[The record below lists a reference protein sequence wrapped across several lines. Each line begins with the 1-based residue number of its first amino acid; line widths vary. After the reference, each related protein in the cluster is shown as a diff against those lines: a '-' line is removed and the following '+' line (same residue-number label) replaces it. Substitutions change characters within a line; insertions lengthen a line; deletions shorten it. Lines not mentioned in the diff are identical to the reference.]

1 MRVFLIAAL
10 TADGFI
16 GRDSSHLANWTSPED
31 KQLFVQ
37 LTKDAGVVVMG
48 SNTYATI
55 GRPLPNRRNLV
66 YSRQPIDTPGIEVVT
81 EAPDALLSRL
91 EREGHDT
98 VAICGGQTIYDSFL
112 QAGVVNELYLTI
124 EPLLFGSGI
133 SLMRTTFSAQLK
145 LQEVK
150 KLNDHTVMVH
160 YEVIK

>member
-1 MRVFLIAAL
+1 MRVFLIAAV

-16 GRDSSHLANWTSPED
+16 GRDSTHLADWTSQED
-31 KQLFVQ
+31 KRLFIQ
-37 LTKDAGVVVMG
+37 LTKDAGVIVMG
-48 SNTYATI
+48 ANTYATI

-66 YSRQPIDTPGIEVVT
+66 YSRELIDTPGVEVVT
-81 EAPDALLSRL
+81 EPPDALLARL

-98 VAICGGQTIYDSFL
+98 VAICGGQTIYDAFL
-112 QAGVVNELYLTI
+112 QAGVVNEIYLTI
-124 EPLLFGSGI
+124 EPLLFGTGI

-160 YEVIK
+160 YEVVK